1 MIKIKEEEIK
11 SGIKILELLSL
22 NKIVSSKSEGR
33 RVIKNKGIKIDNL
46 ALEDE
51 NKIIDKNVF
60 NNKKV
65 IKISLKKKH
74 YLVKIRLFDFS
85 RAFVINLGVK
95 VLLINC
101 VLILPGGPFILKLTP
116 NNPSPTS
123 LGIIISPIVSL
134 IKMYLNFLPELRFL
148 LN

>member
-46 ALEDE
+46 ALDDE

-60 NNKKV
+60 NNKK
-65 IKISLKKKH
+65 S
-74 YLVKIRLFDFS
+74 
-85 RAFVINLGVK
+85 N
-95 VLLINC
+95 
-101 VLILPGGPFILKLTP
+101 
-116 NNPSPTS
+116 
-123 LGIIISPIVSL
+123 
-134 IKMYLNFLPELRFL
+134 
-148 LN
+148 